1 MVLAVCTSSTAVVRV
16 VRDCMTVMEMS
27 WFIMSLVSAVLSMVW
42 FWSWVIIKDSMSSK
56 VS

>member
-1 MVLAVCTSSTAVVRV
+1 MTLAVCTSSTAVVRV
-16 VRDCMTVMEMS
+16 VRDCITVIEIS

-42 FWSWVIIKDSMSSK
+42 FWSCVTMRDNISSN